1 VQTGV
6 SIRKASLDNLPLD
19 QHLCF
24 AVYSSW
30 SVINRT
36 YTPILAEFGLTY
48 TQYIVLT
55 VLWEKDNQNVK
66 SLGKKLFLG
75 SNTLTPVLKRL
86 EEKDL
91 IQRVRDRSDDRLVN
105 VFLTE
110 KGRCLAPAA
119 AIVPF
124 CIPEITHIP
133 VAELKQI
140 KEKIQEIRALIS
152 AQLEVGAEIDI
163 GP

>member
-1 VQTGV
+1 M
-6 SIRKASLDNLPLD
+6 DNLPLD

-24 AVYSSW
+24 AIYSSW

-36 YTPILAEFGLTY
+36 YKPILAELSLTY

-55 VLWEKDNQNVK
+55 ALWEKDNQNVK
-66 SLGKKLFLG
+66 SLGEKLFLG

-119 AIVPF
+119 AEVPF
-124 CIPEITHIP
+124 CIPKITHIP
-133 VAELKQI
+133 VAELKQL
-140 KEKIQEIRALIS
+140 KEKIQELRELIS
-152 AQLEVGAEIDI
+152 AHLEDGAAT
-163 GP
+163 GSGY